1 MTLTVHLVLVFH
13 IFIAVAIMVMVCGHR
28 GYGLWP
34 SWLWFV
40 AVMVMVFVR
49 HGLWPSCYSLCRS
62 HPSSYFY
69 SCYLPTKCV
78 ESVIDTSYLMLIT

>member
-34 SWLWFV
+34 SWLWFLS
-40 AVMVMVFVR
+40 VMVCGRHATVFVVPIR
-49 HGLWPSCYSLCRS
+49 LLIS
-62 HPSSYFY
+62 
-69 SCYLPTKCV
+69 TV
-78 ESVIDTSYLMLIT
+78 VICQLNV